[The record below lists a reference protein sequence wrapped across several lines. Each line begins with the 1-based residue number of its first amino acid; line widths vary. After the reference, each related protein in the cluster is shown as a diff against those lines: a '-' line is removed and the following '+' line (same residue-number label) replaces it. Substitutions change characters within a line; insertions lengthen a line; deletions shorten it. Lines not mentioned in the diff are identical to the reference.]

1 MWVPKSS
8 VATLLLLSASAITTA
23 FVPTSRLANKASTAI
38 SKTGTRS
45 NYALSPINNDN
56 RRTSNTHLFLSSPPD
71 PDNSN
76 RGQQQDIADADD
88 PLEKYGVDFT
98 ARAAEGKLDPVIG
111 RDDEI
116 RRAIQILS
124 RRTKNNPVLIG
135 DPGVGKTAIAE
146 GIAQRMYSGDVPDS
160 IRDCRLIGLDM
171 GALIAGASYRGEFEE
186 RLKKVVDRVKE
197 SEGEIIL
204 FIDEMHTVVGA
215 GATSGSMDASNL
227 LKPALAR
234 GQLRCI
240 GATTIDEYRQ
250 YIEKDKAL
258 ERRFQQVYV
267 GEPTP
272 EDTVSILRGLKPRY
286 EVHHGVRIR
295 DEALLAAAKLSS
307 RYLPDRFLPDKA
319 IDLVDE
325 ACAKLKNELTS
336 KPTALDEVDRKIIQ
350 LEMEKLSLSSDTSKA
365 LDSKSAE
372 ANRARLEMLE
382 MQISELK
389 VEQQNLTERWMAE
402 KGAVEGVT
410 ELQEQIAQIKFE
422 IEKAERDYD
431 LERAAEL
438 KYGTLP
444 DLEARLEA
452 AKPLEEERAQ
462 NEAEGGGDGEKLL
475 RDEVVAEDI
484 ANVIS
489 IWTGIPA
496 NKMMDSEK
504 NKVLAMGEKLKERV
518 VGQDEAIAVVTQ
530 SIQRSRAGLNDPS
543 KPIASLIFLGPTGV
557 GKTELAKALSEF
569 MFDTE
574 EAMIRIDM
582 SEYMEKHT
590 VSRLLG
596 APPGYVGYD
605 EGGQLTDAVRRRP
618 YSVLLFD
625 EMEKAHPDV
634 FNVMLQMLD
643 DGRVTDSKGRV
654 VDFKNCVIIFT
665 SNIGSQDIIDLE
677 GSDQDLMKE
686 RVYNAM
692 KENFKP
698 EFLNRIDDTVIFN
711 SLSKDNLRGIVNLEV
726 KKLEKRLGEKDMSM
740 VITPA
745 ALDTMA
751 DIGFDPVFGARPLK
765 RAIQRELET
774 AVAKGILRGDFADGD
789 EITID
794 SGEHG
799 IVITKTGVSTGNA
812 QAMTETVYE

>member
-1 MWVPKSS
+1 M
-8 VATLLLLSASAITTA
+8 
-23 FVPTSRLANKASTAI
+23 
-38 SKTGTRS
+38 
-45 NYALSPINNDN
+45 
-56 RRTSNTHLFLSSPPD
+56 
-71 PDNSN
+71 
-76 RGQQQDIADADD
+76 DD
-88 PLEKYGVDFT
+88 DVLEKYGVDFT
-98 ARAAEGKLDPVIG
+98 AKAAEGQLDPVIG

-146 GIAQRMYSGDVPDS
+146 GIAQRMISGDVPDS
-160 IRDCRLIGLDM
+160 LQDCRLIGLDM

-197 SEGEIIL
+197 SEGEIVL

-240 GATTIDEYRQ
+240 GATTIDEYRK

-258 ERRFQQVYV
+258 ERRFQQVYI

-336 KPTALDEVDRKIIQ
+336 KPTALDEVDRRIIQ
-350 LEMEKLSLSSDTSKA
+350 LEMEKLSLSSDASKA
-365 LDSKSAE
+365 LDNKSAE
-372 ANRARLEMLE
+372 ANRARLAHLE
-382 MQISELK
+382 SELTEFK
-389 VEQQNLTERWMAE
+389 IESQNLTERWMIERSAS
-402 KGAVEGVT
+402 EGT
-410 ELQEQIAQIKFE
+410 MELQEQIVQCKFE

-431 LERAAEL
+431 LEKAAEL

-444 DLEARLEA
+444 DLEMRLEA
-452 AKPLEEERAQ
+452 AKPLEEEREL
-462 NEAEGGGDGEKLL
+462 NEAGGVGGGEKLL

-484 ANVIS
+484 ADVIS
-489 IWTGIPA
+489 VWTGIPA
-496 NKMMDSEK
+496 NKMLDSEK
-504 NKVLAMGEKLKERV
+504 NKVLAMGGDLMKRV
-518 VGQDEAIAVVTQ
+518 VGQNEAIEVVTQ

-574 EAMIRIDM
+574 DALIRIDM

-634 FNVMLQMLD
+634 FNVLLQILD
-643 DGRVTDSKGRV
+643 DGRVTDSKGRM

-665 SNIGSQDIIDLE
+665 SNIGSQDIIDLDGNQE
-677 GSDQDLMKE
+677 MIRTKVL
-686 RVYNAM
+686 NAM

-711 SLSKDNLRGIVNLEV
+711 SLSKENLRGIVDLEV
-726 KKLEKRLGEKDMSM
+726 KKLGKRLAERDINMI
-740 VITPA
+740 ITPN

-751 DIGFDPVFGARPLK
+751 DIGFDPVYGARPLK

-774 AVAKGILRGDFADGD
+774 KMAKGILRGDFMDGD

-794 SGEHG
+794 SDDSG
-799 IVITKTGVSTGNA
+799 IVIQRTGVGTGYA
-812 QAMTETVYE
+812 QQVTEPMY

>member
-1 MWVPKSS
+1 
-8 VATLLLLSASAITTA
+8 
-23 FVPTSRLANKASTAI
+23 
-38 SKTGTRS
+38 
-45 NYALSPINNDN
+45 
-56 RRTSNTHLFLSSPPD
+56 
-71 PDNSN
+71 
-76 RGQQQDIADADD
+76 
-88 PLEKYGVDFT
+88 
-98 ARAAEGKLDPVIG
+98 
-111 RDDEI
+111 
-116 RRAIQILS
+116 
-124 RRTKNNPVLIG
+124 
-135 DPGVGKTAIAE
+135 
-146 GIAQRMYSGDVPDS
+146 
-160 IRDCRLIGLDM
+160 M

-186 RLKKVVDRVKE
+186 RLKKVVDKVKE
-197 SEGEIIL
+197 SEDIIL

-240 GATTIDEYRQ
+240 GATTIDEYRKH
-250 YIEKDKAL
+250 IEKDKAL
-258 ERRFQQVYV
+258 ERRFQQVYI

-272 EDTVSILRGLKPRY
+272 EDTVSILRGLKSRY

-336 KPTALDEVDRKIIQ
+336 KPTALDEVDRRIIQ
-350 LEMEKLSLSSDTSKA
+350 LEMEKLSLSSDQSKA
-365 LDSKSAE
+365 LDNKSAE
-372 ANRARLEMLE
+372 ANRARLEHLDE
-382 MQISELK
+382 KLAKKKIISK
-389 VEQQNLTERWMAE
+389 DLTDRWMAE
-402 KGAVEGVT
+402 KGASEGVMG
-410 ELQEQIAQIKFE
+410 LQEQIADLKFE

-444 DLEARLEA
+444 DLEAKLEA
-452 AKPLEEERAQ
+452 AIPLEEERAR
-462 NEAEGGGDGEKLL
+462 NGFVGGEGEKLL

-484 ANVIS
+484 ADVIS
-489 IWTGIPA
+489 VWTGIPA
-496 NKMMDSEK
+496 NKMLDSEK
-504 NKVLAMGEKLKERV
+504 NKVLAMGDKLRERI
-518 VGQDEAIAVVTQ
+518 VGQDEAIQVVTQ

-543 KPIASLIFLGPTGV
+543 KPIASMIFLGPTGV
-557 GKTELAKALSEF
+557 GKTELAKALSQF

-574 EAMIRIDM
+574 DSLIRIDM

-654 VDFKNCVIIFT
+654 VDFKNSVIIFT
-665 SNIGSQDIIDLE
+665 SNIGSQDIIDLGGVDDE
-677 GSDQDLMKE
+677 QMRE
-686 RVYNAM
+686 RVLGAM
-692 KENFKP
+692 KDNFKP

-711 SLSKDNLRGIVNLEV
+711 SLSKDNLRGIVALEI
-726 KKLEKRLGEKDMSM
+726 KKLEQRLAERDIRML
-740 VITPA
+740 ITPA

-751 DIGFDPVFGARPLK
+751 DIGFDPIYGARPLK

-794 SGEHG
+794 SDGG
-799 IVITKTGVSTGNA
+799 IVIHRSGVGTGYA
-812 QAMTETVYE
+812 QAIETA

>member
-1 MWVPKSS
+1 MWIPRSS
-8 VATLLLLSASAITTA
+8 ISALLLLSATSA
-23 FVPTSRLANKASTAI
+23 FVPSERRRCPLPAAISSTARQDVAKYPL
-38 SKTGTRS
+38 SRPPLRS
-45 NYALSPINNDN
+45 
-56 RRTSNTHLFLSSPPD
+56 THLFSSPP
-71 PDNSN
+71 NAN
-76 RGQQQDIADADD
+76 RANEASSASMDDD
-88 PLEKYGVDFT
+88 PLEKFGIDFT
-98 ARAAEGKLDPVIG
+98 ARAEEGKLDPVIG

-146 GIAQRMYSGDVPDS
+146 GIAQRMMVGDVPDTLKE
-160 IRDCRLIGLDM
+160 CRLIGLDM

-186 RLKKVVDRVKE
+186 RLKKVVDRVQK
-197 SEGEIIL
+197 SDGEIIL

-240 GATTIDEYRQ
+240 GATTIDEYRK

-267 GEPTP
+267 GEPSP

-286 EVHHGVRIR
+286 ELHHGVRIR

-336 KPTALDEVDRKIIQ
+336 KPTALDEVDRRIIQ
-350 LEMEKLSLSSDTSKA
+350 LEMEKLSLTSDQSA
-365 LDSKSAE
+365 LYDAKSAE
-372 ANRARLEMLE
+372 ANAQRLYHLE
-382 MQISELK
+382 SEIEDLK
-389 VEQQNLTERWMAE
+389 LKQQNLTDRWMAE
-402 KGAVEGVT
+402 RGAVEGT
-410 ELQEQIAQIKFE
+410 TDLQEQIAQVQLE
-422 IEKAERDYD
+422 IEKCERNYD
-431 LERAAEL
+431 LNRAAEL
-438 KYGTLP
+438 KYSTLP
-444 DLEARLEA
+444 ELQKRLEE
-452 AKPLEEERAQ
+452 AKNR
-462 NEAEGGGDGEKLL
+462 NGDGVDSENVEKLL

-489 IWTGIPA
+489 VWTGIPTT
-496 NKMMDSEK
+496 KLLDSEK
-504 NKVLAMGEKLKERV
+504 NKVLNMGDKLRERV
-518 VGQDEAIAVVTQ
+518 VGQDEAIQVVTQ
-530 SIQRSRAGLNDPS
+530 AIQRSRAGLNDPS
-543 KPIASLIFLGPTGV
+543 KPIASMIFLGPTGV

-569 MFDTE
+569 LFDTE
-574 EAMIRIDM
+574 DALIRIDM

-634 FNVMLQMLD
+634 FNVMLQILD
-643 DGRVTDSKGRV
+643 DGQVTDSKGTK

-665 SNIGSQDIIDLE
+665 SNIGSQDILDLGDSNQE
-677 GSDQDLMKE
+677 LMRE
-686 RVYNAM
+686 RVFQAM
-692 KENFKP
+692 RENFKP
-698 EFLNRIDDTVIFN
+698 EFIDRIDESVIFN
-711 SLSKDNLRGIVNLEV
+711 SLSKDNLRGIVILEV
-726 KKLEKRLGEKDMSM
+726 QKLENRLKERD
-740 VITPA
+740 ITMQMTHA
-745 ALDTMA
+745 ALDTLA
-751 DIGFDPVFGARPLK
+751 DIGFDPNFGARPLK

-774 AVAKGILRGDFADGD
+774 SVAKGILRGDFADGD
-789 EITID
+789 EITVDAVDGNIY
-794 SGEHG
+794 
-799 IVITKTGVSTGNA
+799 IQKTGVSSSGSESDMASN
-812 QAMTETVYE
+812 VYE

>member
-1 MWVPKSS
+1 MLSKYTST
-8 VATLLLLSASAITTA
+8 AAALLLILSTQVNLDGTTA
-23 FVPTSRLANKASTAI
+23 FVPSHHHHGVKRTTNTIAKDVIPQQTTSSHHNHHHFQLHATPESQM
-38 SKTGTRS
+38 
-45 NYALSPINNDN
+45 DN
-56 RRTSNTHLFLSSPPD
+56 
-71 PDNSN
+71 
-76 RGQQQDIADADD
+76 GDD
-88 PLEKYGVDFT
+88 PLSKFGVDFT
-98 ARAAEGKLDPVIG
+98 AKAAAGELDPVIG

-146 GIAQRMYSGDVPDS
+146 GIAQRMYTGDVPDA
-160 IRDCRLIGLDM
+160 IKDCKLIGLDM

-186 RLKKVVDRVKE
+186 RLKKVVDAVKD
-197 SEGEIIL
+197 SAGEIIL

-215 GATSGSMDASNL
+215 GATQGSMDASNL

-286 EVHHGVRIR
+286 ELHHGVRIR

-336 KPTALDEVDRKIIQ
+336 KPEALDEVDRRIIQ
-350 LEMEKLSLSSDTSKA
+350 LEMEKLSLASDATKQ
-365 LDSKSAE
+365 LDPRQAE
-372 ANRARLEMLE
+372 ANSARLAHLDEQLE
-382 MQISELK
+382 ALTR
-389 VEQQNLTERWMAE
+389 EQQDLTQRWELE
-402 KGAVEGVT
+402 KGAVMGVT
-410 ELQEQIAQIKFE
+410 ELQEQIASITFE

-444 DLEARLEA
+444 DLEQKLEA
-452 AKPLEEERAQ
+452 AQMAQ
-462 NEAEGGGDGEKLL
+462 TNGEDDENILDNYEKRLL

-484 ANVIS
+484 ADIIS
-489 IWTGIPA
+489 VWTGIPA
-496 NKMMDSEK
+496 NKMLDSEK
-504 NKVLAMGEKLKERV
+504 NKVLAMQDKLRERV
-518 VGQDEAIAVVTQ
+518 VGQDEAIDVVSQ
-530 SIQRSRAGLNDPS
+530 AIQRSRAGLNDPS

-557 GKTELAKALSEF
+557 GKTELAKSLSEF

-643 DGRVTDSKGRV
+643 DGRLTDSKGRA

-677 GSDQDLMKE
+677 GKDDELMRT
-686 RVYNAM
+686 RVFNAM

-711 SLSKDNLRGIVNLEV
+711 SLSKQNLRGIVILEV
-726 KKLEKRLGEKDMSM
+726 DKLEKRLAERS
-740 VITPA
+740 ITTIITEA
-745 ALDTMA
+745 ALDTMT
-751 DIGFDPVFGARPLK
+751 DLGFDPVYGARPLK

-774 AVAKGILRGDFADGD
+774 KVAKGILRGDFNDGD
-789 EITID
+789 EIMID
-794 SGEHG
+794 SENGE
-799 IVITKTGVSTGNA
+799 IVIRRTRIGTGNER
-812 QAMTETVYE
+812 AMTSNMYE

>member
-1 MWVPKSS
+1 MLSKYTST
-8 VATLLLLSASAITTA
+8 AAALLLLLSTLDGNTA
-23 FVPTSRLANKASTAI
+23 FVPSRHHHGIVKRATTSIAK
-38 SKTGTRS
+38 
-45 NYALSPINNDN
+45 DV
-56 RRTSNTHLFLSSPPD
+56 TSSSSSPPHHRFQLHATPESSSQVD
-71 PDNSN
+71 
-76 RGQQQDIADADD
+76 DADS
-88 PLEKYGVDFT
+88 PLTKFGVDFT
-98 ARAAEGKLDPVIG
+98 ARAAAGQLDPVIG

-146 GIAQRMYSGDVPDS
+146 GIAQRMYTGDVPDA
-160 IRDCRLIGLDM
+160 IKDCKLIGLDM

-186 RLKKVVDRVKE
+186 RLKQVVDAVKD
-197 SEGEIIL
+197 SDGEMIL

-215 GATSGSMDASNL
+215 GATQGSMDASNL

-286 EVHHGVRIR
+286 ELHHGVRIR

-336 KPTALDEVDRKIIQ
+336 KPEALDEVDRRIIQ
-350 LEMEKLSLSSDTSKA
+350 LEMEKLSLASDATKQ
-365 LDSKSAE
+365 LDPRQAE
-372 ANRARLEMLE
+372 ANSARLAHLDEQLE
-382 MQISELK
+382 ALTR
-389 VEQQNLTERWMAE
+389 EQQDLTQRWELE
-402 KGAVEGVT
+402 KGAVMGVT
-410 ELQEQIAQIKFE
+410 ELQEQIASITFE

-444 DLEARLEA
+444 DLERQ
-452 AKPLEEERAQ
+452 LEEAQ
-462 NEAEGGGDGEKLL
+462 MAQTDGEEAENILDNYEKRLL

-484 ANVIS
+484 ADIIS
-489 IWTGIPA
+489 VWTGIPA
-496 NKMMDSEK
+496 NKMLDSEK
-504 NKVLAMGEKLKERV
+504 NKVLAMQDTLRERV
-518 VGQDEAIAVVTQ
+518 VGQDEAIDVVSQ
-530 SIQRSRAGLNDPS
+530 AIQRSRAGLNDPS

-557 GKTELAKALSEF
+557 GKTELAKSLSEF

-574 EAMIRIDM
+574 EALIRIDM

-643 DGRVTDSKGRV
+643 DGRLTDSKGRS

-677 GSDQDLMKE
+677 GQDEELMKT
-686 RVYNAM
+686 RVFNAM

-711 SLSKDNLRGIVNLEV
+711 SLSKENLRGIVVLEV
-726 KKLEKRLGEKDMSM
+726 DKLEKRLAERSIETI
-740 VITPA
+740 ITEA
-745 ALDTMA
+745 ALDTMT
-751 DIGFDPVFGARPLK
+751 DLGFDPVYGARPLK

-774 AVAKGILRGDFADGD
+774 KVAKGILRGDFNDGD
-789 EITID
+789 EIMID
-794 SGEHG
+794 SENGE
-799 IVITKTGVSTGNA
+799 IVIRRTRIGTGNER
-812 QAMTETVYE
+812 AMTSNMYE

>member
-1 MWVPKSS
+1 
-8 VATLLLLSASAITTA
+8 
-23 FVPTSRLANKASTAI
+23 
-38 SKTGTRS
+38 
-45 NYALSPINNDN
+45 
-56 RRTSNTHLFLSSPPD
+56 
-71 PDNSN
+71 
-76 RGQQQDIADADD
+76 
-88 PLEKYGVDFT
+88 
-98 ARAAEGKLDPVIG
+98 
-111 RDDEI
+111 
-116 RRAIQILS
+116 
-124 RRTKNNPVLIG
+124 
-135 DPGVGKTAIAE
+135 
-146 GIAQRMYSGDVPDS
+146 
-160 IRDCRLIGLDM
+160 
-171 GALIAGASYRGEFEE
+171 
-186 RLKKVVDRVKE
+186 
-197 SEGEIIL
+197 
-204 FIDEMHTVVGA
+204 MHTVVGA

-258 ERRFQQVYV
+258 ERRFQQVYI
-267 GEPTP
+267 GEPSP
-272 EDTVSILRGLKPRY
+272 EDAVSILRGLKPRY
-286 EVHHGVRIR
+286 ELHHGVRIR

-336 KPTALDEVDRKIIQ
+336 KPTALDEVDRRIIQ
-350 LEMEKLSLSSDTSKA
+350 LEMEKLSLSSDASKK
-365 LDSKSAE
+365 LDGKAAE
-372 ANRARLEMLE
+372 ANRVRLEQLE
-382 MQISELK
+382 TDIAELK

-410 ELQEQIAQIKFE
+410 ELQEQIAQVQFD
-422 IEKAERDYD
+422 IEKAEREYD
-431 LERAAEL
+431 LEKAAEL

-462 NEAEGGGDGEKLL
+462 NEAEGAEGEKLL

-484 ANVIS
+484 ANIIS
-489 IWTGIPA
+489 AWTGIPA
-496 NKMMDSEK
+496 NKMLDTER

-518 VGQDEAIAVVTQ
+518 VGQDEAVGVVTQ
-530 SIQRSRAGLNDPS
+530 AIQRSRAGLNDPS

-569 MFDTE
+569 LFDSE
-574 EAMIRIDM
+574 EALIRIDM

-634 FNVMLQMLD
+634 FNVMLQLLD

-654 VDFKNCVIIFT
+654 VDFKNCVVIFT
-665 SNIGSQDIIDLE
+665 SNVGSQDIIDLE
-677 GSDQDLMKE
+677 GSDREIMKQ
-686 RVYNAM
+686 RVNDAM
-692 KENFKP
+692 KAQFKP
-698 EFLNRIDDTVIFN
+698 EFLNRVDDQVIFS
-711 SLSKDNLRGIVNLEV
+711 SLSKENLRGIVNLEV
-726 KKLEKRLGEKDMSM
+726 QKLEKRLAERDITMI
-740 VITPA
+740 ITPA

-751 DIGFDPVFGARPLK
+751 DIGFDPVYGARPLK

-774 AVAKGILRGDFADGD
+774 ALSKGILRGDYADGD

-794 SGEHG
+794 SVGG
-799 IVITKTGVSTGNA
+799 AIDIRKSGVGA
-812 QAMTETVYE
+812 AMAEAVYE

>member
-1 MWVPKSS
+1 MLSKYTST
-8 VATLLLLSASAITTA
+8 AAALLLFLSTQVNLDGTTA
-23 FVPTSRLANKASTAI
+23 FVPSHHHGVK
-38 SKTGTRS
+38 
-45 NYALSPINNDN
+45 
-56 RRTSNTHLFLSSPPD
+56 RTTITPKDATPQQTPTPPSHHNHHFQLHATPESSPMD
-71 PDNSN
+71 S
-76 RGQQQDIADADD
+76 GDD
-88 PLEKYGVDFT
+88 PLTKFGVDFT
-98 ARAAEGKLDPVIG
+98 AKAAAGELDPVIG

-146 GIAQRMYSGDVPDS
+146 GIAQRMYTGDVPDA
-160 IRDCRLIGLDM
+160 IKDCKLIGLDM

-186 RLKKVVDRVKE
+186 RLKKVVDAVKD
-197 SEGEIIL
+197 SAGGIIL

-215 GATSGSMDASNL
+215 GATQGSMDASNL

-286 EVHHGVRIR
+286 ELHHGVRIR

-336 KPTALDEVDRKIIQ
+336 KPEALDEVDRRIIQ
-350 LEMEKLSLSSDTSKA
+350 LEMEKLSLASDATKQ
-365 LDSKSAE
+365 LDPRQAE
-372 ANRARLEMLE
+372 ANSARLAHLDEQLE
-382 MQISELK
+382 ALTR
-389 VEQQNLTERWMAE
+389 EQQDLTQRWELE
-402 KGAVEGVT
+402 KGAVMGVT
-410 ELQEQIAQIKFE
+410 ELQEQIASITFE
-422 IEKAERDYD
+422 IEKAERDYN

-444 DLEARLEA
+444 DLESKLEA
-452 AKPLEEERAQ
+452 AQMAQ
-462 NEAEGGGDGEKLL
+462 NNGDEENILDNYEKRLL

-484 ANVIS
+484 ADIIS
-489 IWTGIPA
+489 VWTGIPA
-496 NKMMDSEK
+496 NRMLDSEK
-504 NKVLAMGEKLKERV
+504 NKVLAMQDTLRERV
-518 VGQDEAIAVVTQ
+518 VGQDEAIDVVSQ
-530 SIQRSRAGLNDPS
+530 AIQRSRAGLNDPS

-643 DGRVTDSKGRV
+643 DGRLTDSKGRA

-677 GSDQDLMKE
+677 GKDDELMRT
-686 RVYNAM
+686 RVFNAM

-711 SLSKDNLRGIVNLEV
+711 SLSKENLRGIVILEV
-726 KKLEKRLGEKDMSM
+726 DKLEKRLTERS
-740 VITPA
+740 ITTIITEA
-745 ALDTMA
+745 ALDTMT
-751 DIGFDPVFGARPLK
+751 DLGFDPVYGARPLK

-774 AVAKGILRGDFADGD
+774 KVAKGILRGDFNDGD
-789 EITID
+789 EIMID
-794 SGEHG
+794 SENGE
-799 IVITKTGVSTGNA
+799 IVIRRTRIGTGNERE
-812 QAMTETVYE
+812 MTSNMYE